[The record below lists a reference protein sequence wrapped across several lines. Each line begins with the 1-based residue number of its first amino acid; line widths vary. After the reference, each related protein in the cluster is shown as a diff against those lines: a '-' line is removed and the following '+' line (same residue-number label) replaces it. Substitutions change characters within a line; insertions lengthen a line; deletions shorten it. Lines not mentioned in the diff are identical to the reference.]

1 VSGAGAEIWSAEC
14 AKSRLYEH
22 LQFKFFPGII
32 LQTPLNGEGGKEG
45 VGQEVKGREKSR
57 DDAGDKG
64 I

>member
-32 LQTPLNGEGGKEG
+32 LQTPLNGEGGERRRRARSEREG
-45 VGQEVKGREKSR
+45 KIEG
-57 DDAGDKG
+57 
-64 I
+64 